1 MRAEKTKRRKLR
13 LKKKWKITFNLL
25 FALILGITVY
35 SYYQYKQGLLVSKGK
50 GEGEQKTY
58 HFNGKVDQFGG
69 TNILLIGSDARE
81 KETSRSDT
89 IMVVNY
95 HPDKKTFKLISI
107 MRDTYVDIPGHGKNK
122 INTAFAYGGPELLR
136 KTIKENFDLDVQYY
150 SIVDFQ
156 GFIHVIDEA
165 FPEGVKINVEKRMEE
180 YIDVKL
186 EPGEQMMDGKH
197 LLNYVRFRHDAIGDF
212 GRVQRQQKVVNAL
225 ANQFASLETIPKLPK
240 LIGVVQPYI
249 STNLSTGNMISITT
263 DYMRKKEKIETLR
276 IPVDGGYEDQSISGV
291 GAVLRL
297 DFEKNNQA
305 IYNFLKK

>member
-1 MRAEKTKRRKLR
+1 MRVEQNKKKKLR

-50 GEGEQKTY
+50 VEKEQVNY
-58 HFNGKVDQFGG
+58 QFNGKSDQFGG

-81 KETSRSDT
+81 KETSRADT

-95 HPDKKTFKLISI
+95 HPDKKTFKLMSI

-122 INTAFAYGGPELLR
+122 INTAYAFGGPELLR
-136 KTIKENFDLDVQYY
+136 KTLKENFELELQYY
-150 SIVDFQ
+150 AIVDFQ

-165 FPEGVKINVEKRMEE
+165 FPDGVKIDVEKRMEE
-180 YIDVKL
+180 YLDVTL
-186 EPGEQMMDGKH
+186 LPGEQMLDGKH
-197 LLNYVRFRHDAIGDF
+197 LLNYVRFRHDAVGDF
-212 GRVQRQQKVVNAL
+212 GRVERQQKVVNAL
-225 ANQFASLETIPKLPK
+225 ASQFASIETIPKLPK
-240 LIGVVQPYI
+240 LVGVVRPFI
-249 STNLSTGNMISITT
+249 NTNISTGNIISIGS
-263 DYMRKKEKIETLR
+263 DYMRKKGEIETLR
-276 IPVDGGYEDQSISGV
+276 IPVEGGYEDQRISGV